1 MAEEC
6 KSRRKG
12 ERGQEEWK
20 RGVQSREGEGEFESE
35 VERKGESR

>member
-1 MAEEC
+1 MVVEEC

-20 RGVQSREGEGEFESE
+20 RVQSREGEGEFE
-35 VERKGESR
+35 RKGESR